1 MLIIL
6 NGGEGGRRNALAL
19 VVLAALPSEPLVIEA
34 LADSEGAVAVGDDRL
49 FLMVARR
56 GRCSGQGCGPA
67 RRPHSSTG
75 YRPDAVLPPAS
86 VEAGGSEDSSD
97 SRSRTARGFYF
108 SRRKMKGIGVRGS
121 DQGFVGG
128 SREKKKR

>member
-1 MLIIL
+1 M
-6 NGGEGGRRNALAL
+6 E
-19 VVLAALPSEPLVIEA
+19 LAALPSEPLVIEA

-86 VEAGGSEDSSD
+86 VGAGGSEDSSD
-97 SRSRTARGFYF
+97 SWKRRSRTARGFYF